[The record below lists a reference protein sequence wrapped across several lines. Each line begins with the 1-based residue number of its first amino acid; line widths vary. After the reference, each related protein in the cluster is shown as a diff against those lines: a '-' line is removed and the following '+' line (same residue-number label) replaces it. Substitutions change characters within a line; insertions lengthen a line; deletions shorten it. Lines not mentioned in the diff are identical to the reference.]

1 MFKYRTAIKEDKEN
15 IKKLYKEFVASSP
28 FVKFN
33 LTDEQ
38 LETYSNTFFDN
49 PDKVIVIFYEE
60 DKPIA
65 MVAVESNDTTS
76 FAHVAMIYVSPEYRE
91 EGIGDQLVEASEY
104 WAKNIKNKEF
114 LQMSILEGPNYKK
127 ISKAYIKQGFKP
139 VDHVHI
145 KEL

>member
-1 MFKYRTAIKEDKEN
+1 MFKYKTATIEDKEN
-15 IKKLYKEFVASSP
+15 IKVLYKEFMKSSP
-28 FVKFN
+28 FVKMK

-38 LETYSNTFFDN
+38 LEAYCDTFFDN
-49 PDKVIVIFYEE
+49 PDKVAVIFYDK
-60 DKPIA
+60 DKPIGLIG
-65 MVAVESNDTTS
+65 VESNPNTS
-76 FAHVAMIYVSPEYRE
+76 IASVAIIYVSPDYRE
-91 EGIGDQLVEASEY
+91 EGIGDELVAASEY

-127 ISKAYIKQGFKP
+127 ISKAYFKQGFKP